1 MFSRLFNK
9 SPPEQHVQDVV
20 HNSVSSA
27 NFDPQVV
34 FHYGVPSTASILA
47 FDHFQNLLA
56 MGTLDGRIKVCG
68 GNNIEG
74 ILISPKQAP
83 FKNLEFLENQ
93 GFLASVSNDNEIQV
107 WDLKSKQIASAL
119 QWESIITAFSVIYGT
134 SYMYVGT
141 EYGMVYVLMFDSE
154 DRKIKILPYYVP
166 TNVISEAAGMSL
178 DQVSVVRVL
187 HQPCSDGNRQ
197 DRNILKVS
205 LIDFLILLIA
215 YENGLMVLWDAS
227 KDRIVL
233 MRNHKDIKLK
243 RKIVASYLNGPR
255 PQLSNDELDHEEQ
268 EKEISSLSWASNDGS
283 VVVVGYVDGDI
294 MFWDLSNANFPQDQQ
309 VKTLSNDVVKLQLLS
324 ADTRLPITVLHW
336 LANNKGGK
344 LFVYGGCEIGSEE
357 VLTVLSIDWSG
368 GLENLK
374 CTGRIDV
381 TLHGSFA
388 DMALLCRDCHT
399 EGTCN
404 VLSVLTSPGQLDIYD
419 NDYLSSLMSQK
430 EKKTSVPTVQY
441 PILVPTREPH
451 MTTSRLDVVCQ
462 DVKSFKALFKILEAG
477 KHHSIQNQKS
487 IGTKWPLTGGVPGL
501 PFKENHPI
509 IQIYIAG
516 YQDGSV
522 QIWDAT
528 YPALSIAY
536 NIKSEVGD
544 VKIGNASASVSALG
558 FCPDTLHLSVGD
570 ESGVVRLY
578 ALIRSSNSTSVHFVT
593 GNGTEVHD
601 THQGDGPNCKAVFTL
616 QNSAVYG
623 LQFANYGRRLIVGY
637 EHGQVAMLDI
647 SSSTVL
653 FLTKTES
660 NTSSAVV
667 SMNAIFSDSSSS
679 NTQDSVSDISDNPG
693 MGLVY
698 VVTRDAHFVAI
709 DAVTGNIVCKGTTTS
724 TLPAEKSSP
733 NSPQKSDSAIQANV
747 QSENAQVEV
756 KIATN
761 VENSY
766 FGQILSNSLILL
778 CYESELSIHTLNFV
792 FEGSSNY
799 FRKVDLVQR
808 CCWTT
813 IFKKNEK
820 ECVLVLLYQRG
831 NIELRSLPALE
842 VLGEISLMSI
852 LRWNLEINMEK
863 TICSSSNGKIILVN
877 ENETACISLLNCE
890 NELWIPESFP
900 CLHDEVLAAAVDAT
914 QNQTE
919 RQGASG
925 IFVNIAKN
933 FKAGKA
939 DQNAN
944 QAVQTNRL
952 ENLKELFSS
961 PPFLKS
967 SSSTVDNQ
975 DPFALDIDDILID
988 EVVVF
993 SSPKKIDIDKRDKEK
1008 ETDKPKLF
1016 DKGKGTDILKLFGD
1030 KGKATDKQKL
1040 FEDASTDSKPRARTT
1055 EEIKA
1060 KYRKT
1065 GTGVNRSSENP
1076 LLNERTEELQN
1087 GAQDFASMAT
1097 ELAKRMEN
1105 RKWWQL

>member
-1 MFSRLFNK
+1 MIMKYR
-9 SPPEQHVQDVV
+9 
-20 HNSVSSA
+20 
-27 NFDPQVV
+27 
-34 FHYGVPSTASILA
+34 
-47 FDHFQNLLA
+47 
-56 MGTLDGRIKVCG
+56 
-68 GNNIEG
+68 
-74 ILISPKQAP
+74 
-83 FKNLEFLENQ
+83 
-93 GFLASVSNDNEIQV
+93 
-107 WDLKSKQIASAL
+107 
-119 QWESIITAFSVIYGT
+119 
-134 SYMYVGT
+134 YVGT

-187 HQPCSDGNRQ
+187 HQPCSDGNR
-197 DRNILKVS
+197 
-205 LIDFLILLIA
+205 LLIA

-243 RKIVASYLNGPR
+243 RKIVASYANGPR
-255 PQLSNDELDHEEQ
+255 PQLSNDKLEHEEQ
-268 EKEISSLSWASNDGS
+268 EKEISSLSWASSDGS

-294 MFWDLSNANFPQDQQ
+294 LFWDFSSADFPQDKQ

-324 ADTRLPITVLHW
+324 ADTRLPITVLYW

-368 GLENLK
+368 GLENLR
-374 CTGRIDV
+374 CTGRFDV

-388 DMALLCRDCHT
+388 DMVLLCRDCHT
-399 EGTCN
+399 EGASN
-404 VLSVLTSPGQLDIYD
+404 VLSVLTSPGQLDIYG
-419 NDYLSSLMSQK
+419 NDCLSSLMSQK

-441 PILVPTREPH
+441 PIVVPTLEPH
-451 MTTSRLDVVCQ
+451 MTTARLDVVCQ
-462 DVKSFKALFKILEAG
+462 DVKPFKALFKILEAG

-487 IGTKWPLTGGVPGL
+487 IATKWPLTGGVPGL

-528 YPALSIAY
+528 YPALSLAY

-544 VKIGNASASVSALG
+544 VKIGNASAPVSALG

-578 ALIRSSNSTSVHFVT
+578 ALIRSSNTTSLHFVT
-593 GNGTEVHD
+593 ENGTEAVHD
-601 THQGDGPNCKAVFTL
+601 THQGDGPNCKALFTL
-616 QNSAVYG
+616 QKSAVYG
-623 LQFANYGRRLIVGY
+623 LHFANHGRRLIVGY

-660 NTSSAVV
+660 NTSAVV
-667 SMNAIFSDSSSS
+667 SMNAIFSDSRSS

-709 DAVTGNIVCKGTTTS
+709 DAVTGNIVCSKTISPRVKSNAISMYIIDRSTS
-724 TLPAEKSSP
+724 TLPAEKLSP
-733 NSPQKSDSAIQANV
+733 NSPRKSDSAMQPNV
-747 QSENAQVEV
+747 QSENAQVKVET
-756 KIATN
+756 ATT

-766 FGQILSNSLILL
+766 CGQILSNSLILL
-778 CYESELSIHTLNFV
+778 CYESELSIHTSNFV

-820 ECVLVLLYQRG
+820 ECVLALLYQRG

-877 ENETACISLLNCE
+877 GNETACISLLKCE

-914 QNQTE
+914 ASLSQNQNE

-939 DQNAN
+939 DHNAN
-944 QAVQTNRL
+944 QAVHTDRL
-952 ENLKELFSS
+952 ENLKQLFST

-975 DPFALDIDDILID
+975 DPFSLDIDDIQID

-993 SSPKKIDIDKRDKEK
+993 SSPKKIHIDNRDKGK
-1008 ETDKPKLF
+1008 ETDRPTLF
-1016 DKGKGTDILKLFGD
+1016 EKGTDILKIFND
-1030 KGKATDKQKL
+1030 KGKATDRQKL

-1065 GTGVNRSSENP
+1065 GTGDASAAAALARDKLLERQQKLQ